1 MESKKYYIGK
11 DGNKKELDLD
21 YILQKYAIITVE
33 ELDSLLSELLQKGA
47 LLADIK
53 TLIFINATKEK

>member
-21 YILQKYAIITVE
+21 YILQKYALITVE

-53 TLIFINATKEK
+53 TLIFINATKEN